1 LSTTL
6 ALDYNQPLGNGDR
19 VVFHFDYHYEA
30 PFNLVE
36 GLPGLVFRNPDGSP
50 NASLALAAAR
60 EFRQDINDVNASL
73 SYAMENGLSLT
84 VWGRNLLN
92 DRTLLQIFD
101 SPAQTGSLSG
111 YPNQPRTYGVSA
123 RFTF

>member
-1 LSTTL
+1 MKSRRIIL
-6 ALDYNQPLGNGDR
+6 NQT
-19 VVFHFDYHYEA
+19 
-30 PFNLVE
+30 
-36 GLPGLVFRNPDGSP
+36 
-50 NASLALAAAR
+50 
-60 EFRQDINDVNASL
+60 L

>member
-1 LSTTL
+1 MDLHRFNPTL
-6 ALDYNQPLGNGDR
+6 HTPHRKIMKSRRIILNQT
-19 VVFHFDYHYEA
+19 
-30 PFNLVE
+30 
-36 GLPGLVFRNPDGSP
+36 
-50 NASLALAAAR
+50 
-60 EFRQDINDVNASL
+60 L